1 MTKLFRVLRGS
12 RPIQGVLI
20 FLAAAFSLLPLVA
33 EKSQGNSIRWT
44 TEGDQVHCEYFQ
56 VPSFSHVRSYE
67 HERILD
73 VTKAPDSTDPS
84 VEVVRFSFNG
94 LNYNIP
100 SQSTA
105 TICCFDRYLARL
117 QGFIREAR
125 AGNEAAALVWYH
137 PWLVAGAVS
146 AVLAV
151 VTWVLV
157 FSALLLGPAR
167 GPDVGRQPVPGA

>member
-33 EKSQGNSIRWT
+33 EKLQGNSIRWT

-73 VTKAPDSTDPS
+73 VTRAPDSTDPS

-117 QGFIREAR
+117 QSFMREAR
-125 AGNEAAALVWYH
+125 SGNEAASLVWYH
-137 PWLVAGAVS
+137 PWLVTGVAA
-146 AVLAV
+146 ALLAV
-151 VTWVLV
+151 AVWVLV
-157 FSALLLGPAR
+157 FSVLLLGPAR
-167 GPDVGRQPVPGA
+167 EPVVGRDPEPGA